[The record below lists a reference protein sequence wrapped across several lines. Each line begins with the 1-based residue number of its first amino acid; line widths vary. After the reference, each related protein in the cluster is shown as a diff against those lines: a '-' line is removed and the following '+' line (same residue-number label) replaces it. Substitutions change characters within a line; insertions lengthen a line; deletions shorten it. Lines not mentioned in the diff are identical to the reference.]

1 MEKISVA
8 KKNDILRDG
17 AIKKLGLETIE
28 DLFKVAN
35 TKFMVNIP
43 FEGEYYPVRID
54 IVVPKID
61 ENDSC
66 QLAEDF
72 AEEYEKG
79 LEDKAKAKAEK
90 EALKAKKIA
99 RDKKLR
105 EKAKKEE
112 A

>member
-1 MEKISVA
+1 MGKITVA
-8 KKNDILRDG
+8 KRNEELRKRF
-17 AIKKLGLETIE
+17 IEELGLEKIE
-28 DLFKVAN
+28 DLLKVAN
-35 TKFMVNIP
+35 TKFMKNIE
-43 FEGEYYPVRID
+43 FEGEFYPVRLD

-61 ENDSC
+61 ENDTC

-79 LEDKAKAKAEK
+79 LQDKAKAKAEK

-105 EKAKKEE
+105 EKNKKEE